1 MANRYTQEQMN
12 AVVVAHRET
21 RTMSDRVALL
31 MVKLLRTGLDLATG
45 YKHDKAVALGEKDP
59 SRANQKYGM
68 TERKYMIRNIFLESV
83 AGVPGMVAGMCRHLR
98 SMRLM
103 KRYVFKTIRCLLCI

>member
-1 MANRYTQEQMN
+1 MN
-12 AVVVAHRET
+12 AVVVAHREAKS
-21 RTMSDRVALL
+21 MSDKVAFL
-31 MVKLLRTGLDLATG
+31 MVKLLRTGMDIATG

-59 SRANQKYGM
+59 EQANQEYGM

-103 KRYVFKTIRCLLCI
+103 RR